1 MLVHEHRLT
10 RIGLAIAVVVASAH
24 LHVANAQQQ
33 APPSP
38 SDWQTTTPAEKA
50 PQPLSG
56 GSPQAAPPAAQPA
69 APTGMTVVPR
79 TGAEQKAA
87 PAAQASLTLEA
98 LLTADGQRIDTGIV
112 WRVFKD
118 KSAGDA
124 KGARLVETRREATP
138 SVKLAPGDYVV
149 NAAYGRANLTRRI
162 SLKPGDSA
170 KERFV
175 LNAGG
180 LSLKAL
186 VGTAEAPPS
195 SIAYSVLAEDRD
207 QFGNRLAV
215 ITGARPGLII
225 RLNAGIYQI
234 VSTYG
239 DANAIVR
246 ADVTVEAGKLTE
258 ATIQHTAARVTLKL
272 VDRAGGEAIAGT
284 QWAIQTAQ
292 GEVVK
297 ESVGALPS
305 HTLAPGN
312 YVAVAR
318 SAGKA
323 YRRDFAVR
331 DGETVQVEVLV
342 E

>member
-1 MLVHEHRLT
+1 MTMRRRVYAALGVFLAGVGPS
-10 RIGLAIAVVVASAH
+10 GLAV
-24 LHVANAQQQ
+24 AQQ
-33 APPSP
+33 A
-38 SDWQTTTPAEKA
+38 D
-50 PQPLSG
+50 G
-56 GSPQAAPPAAQPA
+56 AAPPAATAPAPPA
-69 APTGMTVVPR
+69 AGTTVVPR
-79 TGAEQKAA
+79 SGSDAKA
-87 PAAQASLTLEA
+87 PAAASASITLEA
-98 LLTADGQRIDTGIV
+98 LLTADGQRIDQGIV

-118 KSAGDA
+118 KGQGEA
-124 KGARLVETRREATP
+124 KARLVATQREAVP
-138 SVKLAPGDYVV
+138 VVKLPPGDYVI
-149 NAAYGRANLTRRI
+149 NAAYGRANLTRRV
-162 SLKPGDSA
+162 SLKSGDAA

-186 VGTAEAPPS
+186 VGNGEAPANS
-195 SIAYSVLAEDRD
+195 VSYSVLSEDRD

-215 ITGARPGLII
+215 ITGAKPGLII
-225 RLNAGIYQI
+225 RLNAGIYQV

-239 DANAIVR
+239 DANATVR
-246 ADVTVEAGKLTE
+246 SDVTVEAGKLTE

-272 VDRAGGEAIAGT
+272 VTRAGGEAIADT

-323 YRRDFAVR
+323 FRRDFAVQN
-331 DGETVQVEVLV
+331 GETVQVEVLV